1 VGIGF
6 RNAKKTVG
14 KSAGFL
20 TYTKQDMKHVSWC
33 LEKGIKIAVVPNWD
47 GKGDEWKVELSI
59 NKKIHIDPKVYK
71 DKEALAKMYEYYKYY
86 YNKYKLNTNKDG

>member
-6 RNAKKTVG
+6 RNAKKVIG
-14 KSAGFL
+14 KTPGFL
-20 TYTKQDMKHVSWC
+20 TYTKQDMKHVGWC
-33 LEKGIKIAVVPNWD
+33 INKNIKIAVVPNWE
-47 GKGDEWKVELSI
+47 GVSNEWKIELNI

-86 YNKYKLNTNKDG
+86 YDKYNKTNK